1 MLLEFFSNGFVWTFV
16 VIIAALYHFL
26 KKDRP
31 IFPIVNNYPGDYFRQ
46 KAYSAYDKNA
56 KKLIVE
62 GLVENRGPIAI
73 LAPGGMKIV
82 LPSALSD
89 WVKTNRDL
97 DHQELVREQFFAHF
111 PGFEAQYTLH
121 CSDRILINLL
131 RTKLSQNEEIMP
143 IINQHIGPALQY
155 YWSDSKAWHFLDWEN
170 DTTGII
176 SRAAASIFVGPEK
189 ATDPEWQ
196 NIVQSYVREFFA
208 AAGELS
214 GWKVPLRPIV
224 QWVLP
229 HASACRDLRRQAC
242 NVMENVVQR
251 RIQEA
256 KAAEAQG
263 AAVPQYNDVVDWTMQ
278 ISENNHSA
286 GDIQLALAMAALF
299 TTSEIFRQI
308 LIDIARHS
316 ELLEPLRQEIKK
328 ALADHDLG
336 LAALAKMELL
346 DSVMK
351 ESQRQ
356 IPISG

>member
-1 MLLEFFSNGFVWTFV
+1 
-16 VIIAALYHFL
+16 LYHFL